1 MENLLLLILTASI
14 LINAAMVILS
24 KNPIHSILFLVL
36 VFVSTTGLLLML
48 GVEFIAMLFL
58 VVYVGAI
65 TVLFLFVIMMLNVKI
80 IELNERLIRYLP
92 MGLFIG
98 LIFFLEIFYIIDST
112 LLNTELTN
120 SSLSYNILNEYFNF
134 NYNYFELKS
143 FTNIQQVG
151 NMLYTKFVYL
161 FLLAGFILLIAMI
174 GAIVLTLNQK
184 FKNKQQD
191 YYRQTNRNLNESV
204 FHVK

>member
-1 MENLLLLILTASI
+1 MENLLLLALTVSI
-14 LINAAMVILS
+14 LLNASMVILS

-98 LIFFLEIFYIIDST
+98 LIFFLEIFYLIDST
-112 LLNTELTN
+112 LLADNVTSNL
-120 SSLSYNILNEYFNF
+120 LSYNLLNEYFNF

-151 NMLYTKFVYL
+151 NMLYNKFVYL

-191 YYRQTNRNLNESV
+191 YYIQTNRDLNKSV
-204 FHVK
+204 LHVK